1 MDPNGPI
8 AQRFPLVARPRPAC
22 RPLPERVHALV
33 DLADTAARQSDP
45 GIASTVYNQS
55 ALIASDLNIPELAR
69 DLCYQHANAYLHACP
84 LPGKSA
90 IRGLEPVVNL
100 ARLQIRAGKTDD
112 GRQRLLTLYEA
123 VSTGTAAQ
131 FDTVALPAH
140 LTATPEDRNQV
151 RAWLWAVLLADG
163 TRTLTTKGRW
173 DEALAHIKEHRG
185 VGNRMLD
192 GRQVAVLA
200 ALVAGDLARA
210 AALLED
216 TAPGQP
222 WEQAVTAC
230 LIALWRRAARQP
242 ADRHPHGLA
251 DIYAELEPELGM
263 AVFDARLGLTILDI
277 IGSDEEPVAHRVVDE
292 LHRRATTLND
302 GYAARENLTHPL
314 FTALATEAQQKS
326 CRDIVDVCALGA
338 GKLPDELRN
347 QLAMA
352 LRTSDRTI
360 RKSARY
366 LYIAAP
372 TSRADCP
379 TGQK

>member
-1 MDPNGPI
+1 MDPHGPI
-8 AQRFPLVARPRPAC
+8 AERFPLVARVRPAC
-22 RPLPERVHALV
+22 LPLPERVHALV
-33 DLADTAARQSDP
+33 ELADTAARQADQAL
-45 GIASTVYNQS
+45 ASTVYNQS

-69 DLCYQHANAYLHACP
+69 ELCYQHADAYLHACP

-131 FDTVALPAH
+131 FDDVALPAH
-140 LTATPEDRNQV
+140 LTATLEDRHEV

-185 VGNRMLD
+185 VGKRMLD

-200 ALVAGDLARA
+200 ALVAGDPARA
-210 AALLED
+210 AALLAD
-216 TAPGQP
+216 TAPGEP

-230 LIALWRRAARQP
+230 LTALCRRAARQP
-242 ADRHPHGLA
+242 TDRHTRGLA

-263 AVFDARLGLTILDI
+263 AVFDTRLGLTVLDV
-277 IGSDEEPVAHRVVDE
+277 IGSDEEPVARRVVDE
-292 LHRRATTLND
+292 LHRRVTTLND
-302 GYAARENLTHPL
+302 GYAARENLAHPL
-314 FTALATEAQQKS
+314 FTALATDRQQKN
-326 CRDIVDVCALGA
+326 CRDILDVCALGA
-338 GKLPDELRN
+338 GRLPDQLRDR
-347 QLAMA
+347 LATA
-352 LRTSDRTI
+352 LRTSGRTI
-360 RKSARY
+360 RECVTR
-366 LYIAAP
+366 
-372 TSRADCP
+372 T
-379 TGQK
+379 